1 MSLKRE
7 KSSYIKTAGRR
18 FTGLDNHPPTHT
30 YTHTHTHT
38 HTTPHAHTHTRVQ
51 TQTLYRLLG
60 QRQSK
65 QQNSG
70 DE

>member
-30 YTHTHTHT
+30 YTYTHTHTHT
-38 HTTPHAHTHTRVQ
+38 HHTTRTHTHTCADTNTIQ
-51 TQTLYRLLG
+51 TVRTTTVKATELWG
-60 QRQSK
+60 
-65 QQNSG
+65 
-70 DE
+70 